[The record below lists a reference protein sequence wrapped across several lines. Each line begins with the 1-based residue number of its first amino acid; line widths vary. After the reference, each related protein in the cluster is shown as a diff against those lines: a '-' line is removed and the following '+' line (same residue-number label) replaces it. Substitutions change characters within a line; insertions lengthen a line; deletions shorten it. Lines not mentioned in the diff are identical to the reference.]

1 MVFVF
6 VFVFAVVFPI
16 RFNWKAIFTSFQKK
30 YGLGGLEQ
38 VEVGRRRRAKWLEK
52 KEKEKQKIGRCPVGP
67 TITIAKTLNPETAV
81 PLTIFNCFV
90 SFSLIYMSYIEHHNL
105 MGHGTKT
112 YISHTTVQS
121 ENILNTIM
129 QFDYHLQAAESRV
142 FNSWFTSGKISN

>member
-1 MVFVF
+1 MCSTGWF
-6 VFVFAVVFPI
+6 
-16 RFNWKAIFTSFQKK
+16 
-30 YGLGGLEQ
+30 
-38 VEVGRRRRAKWLEK
+38 
-52 KEKEKQKIGRCPVGP
+52 KQNCFRSQCWPNVYPVGP

-105 MGHGTKT
+105 MGHGSKT

-142 FNSWFTSGKISN
+142 FNSWFTSGKISNILSVWFSWLSCNSKLLGDWFTGRGLCWEGTSLEFWRLWH